1 MERER
6 LWYLAR
12 FNLLEAMGPDE
23 MATFNRAVKDTKY
36 KRGEMIYLPGDPSDA
51 VYFVKMGRVKL
62 SHRDK
67 SGKSLTIRVCNP
79 GEPFGEM
86 AAMGEE
92 LRPLEA
98 TALDDVWLCW
108 VGRASFVRFTQTH
121 PGIALRIAK
130 LIGLH
135 RQELENRLADLLF
148 LDVPTRLA
156 RTLIKLATQHG
167 REVEG
172 GIQLQIRMTHRDL
185 AELIGATRETTTA
198 VLNRLQHEG
207 SVIRRLGKLV
217 ITDLA
222 KLQDMAKG

>member
-1 MERER
+1 M
-6 LWYLAR
+6 
-12 FNLLEAMGPDE
+12 
-23 MATFNRAVKDTKY
+23 FNREVKDTQY
-36 KRGEMIYLPGDPSDA
+36 KRGETIFLPGDPSDA

-67 SGKSLTIRVCNP
+67 SGKSVTIRVCEP

-92 LRPLEA
+92 SRSLQA

-108 VGRASFVRFTQTH
+108 VGRERFVRFAETH
-121 PGIALRIAK
+121 PQITLRIAK

-135 RQELENRLADLLF
+135 RRELENRLEEMLF

-156 RTLIKLATQHG
+156 RTLVKLADQHG

-172 GIQLQIRMTHRDL
+172 GVQLRIRITHRELGD
-185 AELIGATRETTTA
+185 LIGATRETTTA
-198 VLNRLQHEG
+198 TMNRFQRDGIVGRERGKLLIAAPERLQE
-207 SVIRRLGKLV
+207 
-217 ITDLA
+217 LA
-222 KLQDMAKG
+222 KG